1 MSLPPDVPSFKGS
14 EWGRMAYLRQVLD
27 RYVRH
32 GLRRS
37 ELKEDHKKGETLT
50 SRLRLLGM
58 QITETG
64 IRPCASP
71 VGRIMAY
78 AATKIEALSDIIS
91 TEMQSLGQDIRAVIV
106 TDFEKTSATA
116 LVEGV
121 MDEEAGGAIAAFR
134 SLVKCDSGDILD
146 PILMTG
152 STVLVDDDL
161 SERFLEAARAWI
173 AERELDID
181 SKSAS

>member
-37 ELKEDHKKGETLT
+37 ELKEDHKKGEILT

-78 AATKIEALSDIIS
+78 AATKIEALSEIIS
-91 TEMQSLGQDIRAVIV
+91 TEM
-106 TDFEKTSATA
+106 
-116 LVEGV
+116 
-121 MDEEAGGAIAAFR
+121 
-134 SLVKCDSGDILD
+134 
-146 PILMTG
+146 
-152 STVLVDDDL
+152 
-161 SERFLEAARAWI
+161 
-173 AERELDID
+173 
-181 SKSAS
+181 

>member
-1 MSLPPDVPSFKGS
+1 
-14 EWGRMAYLRQVLD
+14 
-27 RYVRH
+27 
-32 GLRRS
+32 
-37 ELKEDHKKGETLT
+37 
-50 SRLRLLGM
+50 
-58 QITETG
+58 
-64 IRPCASP
+64 
-71 VGRIMAY
+71 MAY

-121 MDEEAGGAIAAFR
+121 MDDEAGGAIAAFR

-161 SERFLEAARAWI
+161 SDRFLEAARAWI
-173 AERELDID
+173 AERELDIELRTRHEETYD
-181 SKSAS
+181 VIVGRGKDWIPRYYSLMITEFFQQGLTKCV

>member
-1 MSLPPDVPSFKGS
+1 MGQDGLPASCFGS
-14 EWGRMAYLRQVLD
+14 ICSPWTSPLGIE
-27 RYVRH
+27 
-32 GLRRS
+32 RRPR
-37 ELKEDHKKGETLT
+37 KGETLT

-78 AATKIEALSDIIS
+78 AATKIQALSDIIS
-91 TEMQSLGQDIRAVIV
+91 TEMQSLGNDIRAVVV
-106 TDFEKTSATA
+106 TDFEKTSATT

-134 SLVKCDSGDILD
+134 ALVQCDSGDILD
-146 PILMTG
+146 P
-152 STVLVDDDL
+152 
-161 SERFLEAARAWI
+161 
-173 AERELDID
+173 D
-181 SKSAS
+181 SYDWKYCLG